1 MNENPIIN
9 ITTSASFI
17 EKESDVQKNRYIFAY
32 TITITNKGKRV
43 VQLLQRHWVLTN
55 AHGKVQEVHGEGVV
69 GQTPILQP
77 DETFRYT
84 SSALIESPVGTMQG
98 YYTFIDQDGQTFDVP
113 IERFTLSIPRT
124 LH

>member
-1 MNENPIIN
+1 M
-9 ITTSASFI
+9 
-17 EKESDVQKNRYIFAY
+17 
-32 TITITNKGKRV
+32 
-43 VQLLQRHWVLTN
+43 VQLLQRPWVFSAAN
-55 AHGKVQEVHGEGVV
+55 GKAQEVHGDGVV

-84 SSALIESPVGTMQG
+84 SSALIESSVGTMQG
-98 YYTFIDQDGQTFDVP
+98 YYTFIDHDGQTFDAP

>member
-9 ITTSASFI
+9 ITATASFV

>member
-1 MNENPIIN
+1 MNENPIID
-9 ITTSASFI
+9 ITTTVSFV
-17 EKESDVQKNRYIFAY
+17 EKESDVEKNRYIFAY

-55 AHGKVQEVHGEGVV
+55 ANGKVQEVHGEGVV
-69 GQTPILQP
+69 GLTPTLQP
-77 DETFRYT
+77 NESFRYT
-84 SSALIESPVGTMQG
+84 SSALIESAVGTMQG
-98 YYTFIDQDGQTFDVP
+98 YYTFIDHKGKTFDVP